1 MSQSV
6 NLTPNDIVGI
16 LQRGLSELN
25 AYLSQVPPLQ
35 VETNQVASHLDRLET
50 FVHTLQ
56 DMQLSH
62 ASQEAAA
69 NGNSKE
75 ARN

>member
-1 MSQSV
+1 MSATV

-16 LQRGLSELN
+16 LQRGLLELN
-25 AYLSQVPPLQ
+25 GYLSQVPPLQ
-35 VETNQVASHLDRLET
+35 VETTQVASHLDRLQT

-62 ASQEAAA
+62 ASQESAA
-69 NGNSKE
+69 NGKGKE